1 MNRSHTNTA
10 LLASVAL
17 CLSVSATKAAEPV
30 GFSLSERSEA
40 AAANVILPTTT
51 GQSRLRRLSVDSGE
65 TFFPGESSTHEFPF
79 FALPNEVASPATL
92 VLSMQTAISAAPERS
107 TMRVFVNDTD
117 VGTVELRSGDPRRI
131 ELPIANGIV
140 QPGYNSVSM
149 IVDQKHRVDCSLDAT
164 YELWTQIDPEKS
176 GFVFSGAAAQSKGT
190 IADLIAQGRGNDGR
204 ASLVAHILPG
214 ASTVDI
220 DRTMS
225 VIQTLS
231 ILGDFDNPA
240 VTFDPSTSAAGID
253 VYVGTY
259 GTVRGL
265 LDTDA
270 SSTEIV
276 DGLQIDAAKSGNRS
290 RLIISARTADE
301 LELHI
306 KKFEAQLQEREMT
319 GTPQGL
325 RALANRKG
333 QLLQPASQVALRDL
347 GFISK
352 PFSGRLYSET
362 INFSMPSDFYPAD
375 YASLG
380 INLSAQYA
388 AGLSKDAV
396 LIVKANGQIVSN
408 IQLGDGRTG
417 VIKNQRLPIPL
428 SKLRPGENTVTF
440 EAQLPMVSD
449 ATCDPIAS
457 LQEPPRFLIM
467 DETYLDIPAYA
478 RVGRYP
484 DLAALVSGADFAGP
498 DKSSQPL
505 NVYVPKLD
513 REILDVAGSFIA
525 KMAYSSG
532 HVTDVTVTATQPDR
546 ATAGLLAFGT
556 FASIPQALQSEM
568 KLDLNNIAVSSIRL
582 TTPATT
588 QAEYL
593 ANKATQGVGEATD
606 LAGRAA
612 GYVQSSRDL
621 LWSGY
626 EWTRNRLPMQM
637 AGWSFSLAGPSE
649 LESKTYRPRAGTDL
663 LVAQRAT
670 EAGGV
675 WTVVA
680 SPNAEVMTDSM
691 SALSQRATWRR
702 LNGATQAFSQTG
714 QLMDEQPALRETLFQ
729 TQPATFNNLRLVTAG
744 WFANNTVEYTLAQIA
759 AALLLGVS
767 TFAMLKLGRKPR

>member
-1 MNRSHTNTA
+1 MNRSQTHTA
-10 LLASVAL
+10 LLAGVAL
-17 CLSVSATKAAEPV
+17 CLTMSTLKAAEPV
-30 GFSLSERSEA
+30 GFSLSQRSKDPVA
-40 AAANVILPTTT
+40 TATQSNDA
-51 GQSRLRRLSVDSGE
+51 GQARLRRLSVDSGE
-65 TFFPGESSTHEFPF
+65 TFFPGEASTHEFAF

-107 TMRVFVNDTD
+107 KMRVFVNDTD
-117 VGTVELRSGDPRRI
+117 VGIIELRSGDPKRI

-149 IVDQKHRVDCSLDAT
+149 IVEQKHRVDCSLDAT
-164 YELWTQIDPEKS
+164 YELWTQLDPEKS
-176 GFVFSGAAAQSKGT
+176 GFLFSGTAAQSEGT
-190 IADLIAQGRGNDGR
+190 IADLVAQGRGNDGR
-204 ASLVAHILPG
+204 ASLVAHVLPG

-240 VTFDPSTSAAGID
+240 VTFDPSTSASGID

-259 GTVRGL
+259 GTIRGL
-265 LDTDA
+265 LDTDL
-270 SSTEIV
+270 SSTDIV
-276 DGLQIDAAKSGNRS
+276 DGLKIDAAKDGNRS
-290 RLIISARTADE
+290 RLIISARTVDE
-301 LELHI
+301 LDVHI
-306 KKFEAQLQEREMT
+306 RTFEERLQDRETT

-333 QLLQPASQVALRDL
+333 QLLQPSSQVALTDL

-440 EAQLPMVSD
+440 EAQLPMTSD
-449 ATCDPIAS
+449 ATCDPVAS

-484 DLAALVSGADFAGP
+484 DLAALVSGADLSGP
-498 DKSSQPL
+498 DRSSPPL
-505 NVYVPKLD
+505 TVYVPKLD

-532 HVTDVTVTATQPDR
+532 RVADVSVTATQPDP
-546 ATAGLLAFGT
+546 TTPGLLTFGT

-568 KLDLNNIAVSSIRL
+568 KLDLNNIAVNSIRL
-582 TTPATT
+582 TTPAKTT
-588 QAEYL
+588 AENL
-593 ANKATQGVGEATD
+593 SNKPSPDTTVATD
-606 LAGRAA
+606 LASRAT

-621 LWSGY
+621 VLSGY
-626 EWTRNRLPMQM
+626 EWARNRLPMQT
-637 AGWSFSLAGPSE
+637 AGWSFGLAGRSE
-649 LESKTYRPRAGTDL
+649 LVSKTYRPAAGTDL
-663 LVAQRAT
+663 LIAQRAT
-670 EAGGV
+670 ATGGV

-680 SPNAEVMTDSM
+680 SPNAEVMTNSM

-702 LNGATQAFSQTG
+702 LNGATQSFSQTG
-714 QLMDEQPALRETLFQ
+714 QLLDEQPALRETLFQ